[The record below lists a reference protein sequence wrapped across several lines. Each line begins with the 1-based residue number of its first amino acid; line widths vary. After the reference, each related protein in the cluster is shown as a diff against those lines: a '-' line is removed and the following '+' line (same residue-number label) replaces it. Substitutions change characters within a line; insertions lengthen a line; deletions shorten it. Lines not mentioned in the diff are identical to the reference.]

1 MLKLHHLYLLHQ
13 GENECSYYLKT
24 GQCKF
29 GMTCKFHHPQPS
41 GMSMPSPARPFYPT
55 VQSSSIPSNDQYGG
69 SLTNYRTG
77 RPPLLPGSYPPG
89 AYGPMMLPPGVVP
102 IQGWSTYSVGYRRVL
117 STIMFEIDQTSRH
130 YLIWTMHSA
139 DLDLLW
145 VFIWWTLLSRTSMQK
160 KNTVDWIVMTLA
172 EPSIFSK
179 PTSTKLGNYRCPINL
194 IVGIDVLVAAL
205 TL

>member
-29 GMTCKFHHPQPS
+29 GLTCKFHHPQPN
-41 GMSMPSPARPFYPT
+41 GMSLPSPARPFYPT

-69 SLTNYRTG
+69 SLTSYRTG

-102 IQGWSTYSVGYRRVL
+102 VQGWSTYSVGYRRVL
-117 STIMFEIDQTSRH
+117 FIMFEVDQTSQH
-130 YLIWTMHSA
+130 YDMDYAFRLQLIWTLGFHLVNPCWVEHPCKKIQS
-139 DLDLLW
+139 LW
-145 VFIWWTLLSRTSMQK
+145 W
-160 KNTVDWIVMTLA
+160 
-172 EPSIFSK
+172 
-179 PTSTKLGNYRCPINL
+179 
-194 IVGIDVLVAAL
+194 
-205 TL
+205 